1 MTNLSKMMC
10 VVAILMASNMWAN
23 AHRDVQ
29 DSVSDEFMY
38 LFIDHYE
45 SDFVLNEELNYYRN
59 FLTLSNQNEANALTY
74 EQVANGENT
83 FYLFR
88 YDNDVPDVLISVA
101 VLRLS
106 IYDSNHV
113 MYVIEYDN
121 ETQTILPTD
130 NFEIVTQG
138 ILAVNDGI
146 IDMDGVML
154 VDRFAANVAMNMH
167 PNSYGYVL
175 KAIENEKSSNV
186 VMVPVFKA
194 AATIDGYYTQEEVI
208 NDVDA
213 TLPAGVKNANV
224 EMMLEN
230 IPNIYYYTLER
241 GDNFAPN
248 QLISRLQR
256 RTDGTYMELDY
267 FLPQYEYEVYEPGVI
282 NRFDDNVIT
291 GRYGDY
297 MSYVSTVWTFGIDR
311 VDYETDYKNNSY
323 GSPVL
328 HTGVADL
335 NVVLSGY
342 AGKGAR
348 WRDED
353 GKKCITFNP
362 IIYME
367 AEMPDYASVEYEPY
381 MYRVWRLCDGIRNY
395 QMEDGYPVN
404 DITAPRERFELI
416 AEVQDSITYIMVG
429 SEEGEELA
437 FGATY
442 DCLNGGISFLV
453 RLYYKKVTEEDGP
466 MYYAVDRMVDWS
478 IIEYYTIYG
487 DVNDDGVINIQDV
500 TALIDYLLG
509 GYSFIDHSAADMNGD
524 HVINVTDL
532 TMLIDWI
539 LAGNN

>member
-1 MTNLSKMMC
+1 MTHLSKMMC
-10 VVAILMASNMWAN
+10 VMAILMASNMWAN
-23 AHRDVQ
+23 AQRDVQ
-29 DSVSDEFMY
+29 DSMDDDFVY
-38 LFIDHYE
+38 LMLDHYE

-59 FLTLSNQNEANALTY
+59 FLTLSNQNEANALTFD
-74 EQVANGENT
+74 QVANGDNT
-83 FYLFR
+83 FVLYR
-88 YDNDVPDVLISVA
+88 YNDDVLVSVA
-101 VLRLS
+101 FLTLTITNDNR
-106 IYDSNHV
+106 V
-113 MYVIEYDN
+113 MYVIEYEN

-130 NFEIVTQG
+130 NFDIVTQG
-138 ILAVNDGI
+138 ILEVIDGI
-146 IDMDGVML
+146 IDMDSIML
-154 VDRFAANVAMNMH
+154 VDRFAADVSTNTH
-167 PNSYGYVL
+167 PSSYGYVL
-175 KAIENEKSSNV
+175 KAMDNEKSSNV

-194 AATIDGYYTQEEVI
+194 DAAIDGFYTQQEVI
-208 NDVDA
+208 EDVDA
-213 TLPAGVKNANV
+213 TLLAGVKNANV
-224 EMMLEN
+224 EMMVEDN
-230 IPNIYYYTLER
+230 PSIYYYTLER

-256 RTDGTYMELDY
+256 RSDGTYMEVYD
-267 FLPQYEYEVYEPGVI
+267 FLPEHFYEAYEPGVI

-291 GRYGDY
+291 GTWGDY
-297 MSYVSTVWTFGIDR
+297 MSYVPTVWTFGFDR
-311 VDYETDYKNNSY
+311 LDYESDFKNNSY

-335 NVVLSGY
+335 NVAVSGY
-342 AGKGAR
+342 AGNGAR

-353 GKKCITFNP
+353 GKNCITFNP
-362 IIYME
+362 IIFME

-381 MYRVWRLCDGIRNY
+381 MYRVWRICDGIRNY

-416 AEVQDSITYIMVG
+416 AEVQDSITFIMVG

-437 FGATY
+437 FGATS

-466 MYYAVDRMVDWS
+466 MYYAVDRLVDWS